1 MVEELDEEELELELE
16 LELVVEE
23 PEPELELDEPVA
35 EEPEELVED
44 GLEGVPVVEG
54 LDDDSVGLE
63 ADEELGV
70 DEDLGVE
77 LGADVDEPEVDDG

>member
-1 MVEELDEEELELELE
+1 MVEELDEEELVPELG

-23 PEPELELDEPVA
+23 PEPELELEPELDEPVA

-54 LDDDSVGLE
+54 LDDDSAALE

-70 DEDLGVE
+70 E
-77 LGADVDEPEVDDG
+77 LGADADEPEVDDG

>member
-1 MVEELDEEELELELE
+1 MVEELELGELEPELG

-23 PEPELELDEPVA
+23 PEPELDEPVA

-44 GLEGVPVVEG
+44 TLEGVPVEEG
-54 LDDDSVGLE
+54 LDDDSVELE

-70 DEDLGVE
+70 DEDWDVE